1 MKTFEQGYAVGWAD
15 AIHKYESGQKK
26 SMGISLRDYFAA
38 QAMTI
43 IMGWQG
49 IGLHHRLRAAW
60 LVFTGKAD
68 AVRWF
73 E

>member
-1 MKTFEQGYAVGWAD
+1 MNCPRVYRVNELVNLTKSLSSLHPTLGWV
-15 AIHKYESGQKK
+15 
-26 SMGISLRDYFAA
+26 AA
-38 QAMTI
+38 RP
-43 IMGWQG
+43 MGWQG
-49 IGLHHRLRAAW
+49 LGLFHRLRAAW